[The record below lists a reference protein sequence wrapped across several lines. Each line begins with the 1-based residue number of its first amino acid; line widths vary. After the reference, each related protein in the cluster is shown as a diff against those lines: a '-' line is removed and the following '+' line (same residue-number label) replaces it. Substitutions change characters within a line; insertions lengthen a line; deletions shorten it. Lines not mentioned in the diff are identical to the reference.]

1 MKNPTPIDQL
11 PSFLEHVR
19 AAQDPVNRYMPFV
32 IIGGLILAALFIADR
47 ITQTPIQTNAQPKLT
62 NKRHER
68 Y

>member
-1 MKNPTPIDQL
+1 MINPTPIDQL
-11 PSFLEHVR
+11 PSFLERVK

-32 IIGGLILAALFIADR
+32 IIGGLILAALFIADK

-68 Y
+68 D